1 MTERDTYFQVRA
13 EKLERL
19 REQGI
24 DPFPA
29 RYGRTHTV
37 AQALALLA
45 RWTARGRPSRERM
58 VSVTGRVIA
67 VRNMGRVAFLDLRDG
82 TGGMQAQLRR
92 DIVGADFELLK
103 SLDLGDFL
111 GVRGRLIHTRTG
123 EPTVEARSVTMLG
136 KALRPPPEKWHG
148 LQDVQQRLRQREA
161 DLIANDE
168 VRERFVLRSK
178 LVAAIRRFMD
188 GRDYLEV
195 ETPILLSVAAGANA
209 RPFITQ
215 HNALSRTLY
224 LRIATELYLKRCVIG
239 GLDRVYEIGR
249 IFRNEGLDAT
259 HNPEFT
265 TMESYE
271 AYADYNDIMSLM
283 ETLVSSIAVELL
295 GTTKLSYG
303 GVEIDVKA
311 PWARL
316 DLHDAILE
324 YAGVDIDEH
333 RDAASLAGRMREMDV
348 VVTQED
354 SWGRLVD
361 KLLSD
366 KVEPNLVQ
374 PTFLVDYPVEMTPL
388 AKRKVGRDGYV
399 ERFEGYVAGMEVC
412 NAFTEL
418 NDPIEQRRRFE
429 EQEEMREQHAQE
441 DFDRLDED
449 FLTAVEYGMPPT
461 GGLGMGIDRLA
472 MLFSGQSTVREVV
485 LFPHLS
491 FSQDEVFREVDE
503 ELERWIHDAL
513 VESTAP
519 VSISLRELAL
529 QTQVAASKI
538 DPVQGVL
545 AIVRGILTE
554 EVNRRITD
562 GEIRRHIESRLQEQL
577 QVFKELVRG
586 VEEVLEEDASRM
598 TDLIEEG
605 WASQDSAG
613 DSFLSMEGLIGRVRA
628 KLSDEVSAR
637 VTEGELRQWIDLARE
652 G

>member
-1 MTERDTYFQVRA
+1 M
-13 EKLERL
+13 
-19 REQGI
+19 
-24 DPFPA
+24 
-29 RYGRTHTV
+29 
-37 AQALALLA
+37 
-45 RWTARGRPSRERM
+45 
-58 VSVTGRVIA
+58 
-67 VRNMGRVAFLDLRDG
+67 
-82 TGGMQAQLRR
+82 
-92 DIVGADFELLK
+92 
-103 SLDLGDFL
+103 
-111 GVRGRLIHTRTG
+111 
-123 EPTVEARSVTMLG
+123 TMLG

-161 DLIANDE
+161 DLIANDD
-168 VRERFVLRSK
+168 VRARFVLRSK

-188 GRDYLEV
+188 ARDYLEV
-195 ETPILLSVAAGANA
+195 ETPILLAVAAGANA

-259 HNPEFT
+259 PNPEFT

-271 AYADYNDIMSLM
+271 AYADYHDIMSLV

-295 GTTKLSYG
+295 GTTKLAYG
-303 GVEIDVKA
+303 DVEIDVKA

-316 DLHDAILE
+316 DLRTGILQCS
-324 YAGVDIDEH
+324 GIDIDEY
-333 RDAASLAGRMREMDV
+333 RDAASLAGRMREMGV

-361 KLLSD
+361 KLLGD

-388 AKRKVGRDGYV
+388 AKRKPGREGYV

-441 DFDRLDED
+441 DFDRLDEE

-491 FSQDEVFREVDE
+491 YSQDEVFREVDRALWE
-503 ELERWIHDAL
+503 VLDRER
-513 VESTAP
+513 STMAGL
-519 VSISLRELAL
+519 ISLGSKSPESANELSYDMTTLVWWVRNAL
-529 QTQVAASKI
+529 A
-538 DPVQGVL
+538 G
-545 AIVRGILTE
+545 RGKHS
-554 EVNRRITD
+554 
-562 GEIRRHIESRLQEQL
+562 RHG
-577 QVFKELVRG
+577 RG
-586 VEEVLEEDASRM
+586 VAPPYRTGDPPLRSA
-598 TDLIEEG
+598 IAPKEG
-605 WASQDSAG
+605 R
-613 DSFLSMEGLIGRVRA
+613 GRRYPQVQ
-628 KLSDEVSAR
+628 V
-637 VTEGELRQWIDLARE
+637 
-652 G
+652 

>member
-1 MTERDTYFQVRA
+1 MGAGNHEGCPYDGLRANAQARQSRSIVTERDTYFQVRA

-29 RYGRTHTV
+29 RYGRTHTI
-37 AQALALLA
+37 AKARALLA
-45 RWTARGRPSRERM
+45 RWSEKGRPARERM
-58 VSVTGRVIA
+58 VSVTGRVTG

-82 TGGMQAQLRR
+82 TGGIQAQLRR
-92 DIVGADFELLK
+92 DITGADFELLK

-123 EPTVEARSVTMLG
+123 EPTVEARSATMLG

-161 DLIANDE
+161 DLIANDD
-168 VRERFVLRSK
+168 VRARFVLRSK

-188 GRDYLEV
+188 ARDYLEV
-195 ETPILLSVAAGANA
+195 ETPILLAVAAGANA

-271 AYADYNDIMSLM
+271 AYADYHDIMSLV

-295 GTTKLSYG
+295 GTTKLAYG

-316 DLHDAILE
+316 DLRTGILQ
-324 YAGVDIDEH
+324 YAGIDIDEY
-333 RDAASLAGRMREMDV
+333 RDAASLAGRMREMGV

-361 KLLSD
+361 KLLGD
-366 KVEPNLVQ
+366 RVEPNLVQ
-374 PTFLVDYPVEMTPL
+374 PTFIVDYPVEMTPL
-388 AKRKVGRDGYV
+388 AKRHPGREGYV

-418 NDPIEQRRRFE
+418 NDPIEQRQRFE
-429 EQEEMREQHAQE
+429 EQEALRAQHGAE

-491 FSQDEVFREVDE
+491 LSQDEVFREVDQTV
-503 ELERWIHDAL
+503 RR
-513 VESTAP
+513 VF
-519 VSISLRELAL
+519 VSHS
-529 QTQVAASKI
+529 AS
-538 DPVQGVL
+538 D
-545 AIVRGILTE
+545 
-554 EVNRRITD
+554 
-562 GEIRRHIESRLQEQL
+562 
-577 QVFKELVRG
+577 
-586 VEEVLEEDASRM
+586 EDS
-598 TDLIEEG
+598 
-605 WASQDSAG
+605 
-613 DSFLSMEGLIGRVRA
+613 VRA
-628 KLSDEVSAR
+628 LRALLTDELSAR
-637 VTEGELRQWIDLARE
+637 VTDGELLRRIELASGR
-652 G
+652 

>member
-29 RYGRTHTV
+29 RYGRTHTI
-37 AQALALLA
+37 AKARALLA
-45 RWTARGRPSRERM
+45 RWSEKGRPARERM
-58 VSVTGRVIA
+58 VSVTGRVTG

-92 DIVGADFELLK
+92 DLTGADFELLK

-123 EPTVEARSVTMLG
+123 EPTVEARSATMLG

-161 DLIANDE
+161 DLIANDD

-188 GRDYLEV
+188 ARDYLEV
-195 ETPILLSVAAGANA
+195 ETPILLAVAAGANA

-271 AYADYNDIMSLM
+271 AYADYHDIMSLV

-295 GTTKLSYG
+295 GTTKLAYG
-303 GVEIDVKA
+303 DVEIDVKA

-316 DLHDAILE
+316 DLRTGILQ
-324 YAGVDIDEH
+324 YAGIDIDEY
-333 RDAASLAGRMREMDV
+333 RDAASLAGRMREMGV

-374 PTFLVDYPVEMTPL
+374 PTF
-388 AKRKVGRDGYV
+388 
-399 ERFEGYVAGMEVC
+399 
-412 NAFTEL
+412 
-418 NDPIEQRRRFE
+418 I
-429 EQEEMREQHAQE
+429 
-441 DFDRLDED
+441 
-449 FLTAVEYGMPPT
+449 
-461 GGLGMGIDRLA
+461 GGLPCRNDAAGQAQAGQGRL
-472 MLFSGQSTVREVV
+472 
-485 LFPHLS
+485 
-491 FSQDEVFREVDE
+491 
-503 ELERWIHDAL
+503 
-513 VESTAP
+513 
-519 VSISLRELAL
+519 
-529 QTQVAASKI
+529 
-538 DPVQGVL
+538 
-545 AIVRGILTE
+545 
-554 EVNRRITD
+554 RRA
-562 GEIRRHIESRLQEQL
+562 
-577 QVFKELVRG
+577 VRG
-586 VEEVLEEDASRM
+586 VRRRDGGLQRLHGAERPHRATAALRGAGGAACATRRGGLRPAGRGLPDGGGVRHAADGRARH
-598 TDLIEEG
+598 G
-605 WASQDSAG
+605 HRPAG
-613 DSFLSMEGLIGRVRA
+613 DAVQRA
-628 KLSDEVSAR
+628 EHRAR
-637 VTEGELRQWIDLARE
+637 GGAVPAFVAVAG
-652 G
+652 